1 MHPNTK
7 ANLVNRIKNW
17 RLSFHNS
24 GQHATYKEMKIVFS
38 NQSKTRPG
46 KQDKR
51 IRKGLL
57 LLNTDT
63 IGNFILLSIDYIPIS
78 SPDIYAVNNFLLF
91 VCFHTPFT
99 PNNGWSKNVVAFPTV
114 QIHYRH

>member
-17 RLSFHNS
+17 RLSFHKRNENE
-24 GQHATYKEMKIVFS
+24 KENEKEIEI
-38 NQSKTRPG
+38 NQKLDLENKS
-46 KQDKR
+46 KR
-51 IRKGLL
+51 IRKSLL

>member
-24 GQHATYKEMKIVFS
+24 GQEKENEKEIEI
-38 NQSKTRPG
+38 NQKLDLENKS
-46 KQDKR
+46 KR